1 MKTFKNG
8 ILDGIPIGLGYVSV
22 SFTFGI
28 LAVAYGLST
37 LEALLISMTTLTS
50 AGQFAGINIMSNLG
64 SYVEMFIAQITINIR
79 YSLMSISLSQKVE
92 RKFKGK
98 YRWLLGTF
106 ITDEIFAVAISQKGK
121 VTREYF
127 FGLAII
133 PYFGWAL
140 GTFLGALFGEII
152 PEDISSALGIAL
164 YGMFIAIIIPKVRE
178 DSKTTIVILI
188 AVILSCLFKYIPYLK
203 HISVGFSITICAVIA
218 AGVGAFL
225 YPANDEEDEA

>member
-92 RKFKGK
+92 QKLKGN

-152 PEDISSALGIAL
+152 PEEISSALGIAL

-188 AVILSCLFKYIPYLK
+188 AVILSSLFKYIPYLK

-225 YPANDEEDEA
+225 YPANDEEDEV